1 MATPSPSSHE
11 EIEGGK
17 PPGHPSPAH
26 GAPSPP
32 STSPNSKMQ
41 NGLRTT
47 RVATEEVAPMIPD
60 DIQGCSPT
68 TQRVLP
74 SSLVISP
81 GHHRKGE
88 APWSSLPCPWRPFS
102 SLNLAQLQDAKRTA
116 HDKLFALRIDV
127 CEQQQE
133 YFEEGKVNFVR
144 LRTANRVDPNLIL
157 ETRATIDRMQEQN
170 LMYYNWKRFFPNY
183 KELLRYA
190 LSFVKF

>member
-1 MATPSPSSHE
+1 
-11 EIEGGK
+11 
-17 PPGHPSPAH
+17 
-26 GAPSPP
+26 
-32 STSPNSKMQ
+32 
-41 NGLRTT
+41 
-47 RVATEEVAPMIPD
+47 MIPD

-81 GHHRKGE
+81 GHHR
-88 APWSSLPCPWRPFS
+88 
-102 SLNLAQLQDAKRTA
+102 
-116 HDKLFALRIDV
+116 LFALRIDV
-127 CEQQQE
+127 CEQQEE

>member
-1 MATPSPSSHE
+1 
-11 EIEGGK
+11 
-17 PPGHPSPAH
+17 
-26 GAPSPP
+26 
-32 STSPNSKMQ
+32 
-41 NGLRTT
+41 
-47 RVATEEVAPMIPD
+47 MIPD

-81 GHHRKGE
+81 GHHR
-88 APWSSLPCPWRPFS
+88 
-102 SLNLAQLQDAKRTA
+102 
-116 HDKLFALRIDV
+116 LFALRIDV
-127 CEQQQE
+127 CEQQEE
-133 YFEEGKVNFVR
+133 YFEEGKVATEEVAPMIPDDIQGCSPTTQCVLPSSLVISPGHHHVLCCSPSNPNPRVNFVR